1 MASFIAWISKSMIC
15 HVHIVIIMKQT
26 IGNFE
31 LKCNLFASSDL
42 IGYYSTILKMW
53 NTWCWQSWLFQTYNS
68 FRLNQF
74 GTFWDFQ
81 TMLSIM
87 SYGLWCLMPLSTI
100 FQLSWQKP
108 EYLRETTDLSQVTDK
123 LYHIML
129 YQEHLTWAVCSEHI
143 HLLYLI
149 NMYCSI
155 RIS

>member
-1 MASFIAWISKSMIC
+1 MTPSKKKMATFIAWISKSMIC

-68 FRLNQF
+68 FRLNQL

-81 TMLSIM
+81 TMLPLCPM
-87 SYGLWCLMPLSTI
+87 VLWFMVFNATFNNISVIVAETGVLERNHRPVASHWQTLSHNVVSRTPPLSS
-100 FQLSWQKP
+100 L
-108 EYLRETTDLSQVTDK
+108 
-123 LYHIML
+123 
-129 YQEHLTWAVCSEHI
+129 
-143 HLLYLI
+143 
-149 NMYCSI
+149 
-155 RIS
+155 